1 MVQESS
7 NIEEKLIAG
16 ARASYWCYTDGF
28 KEGNNFG
35 LSHCNDLHVGW
46 RILCE
51 GMHRSYKKI
60 TFINNYGDTD
70 ANSGRKN
77 VDATIYNFIIL
88 QDVPVFISWL
98 RYLSFNYHTYKLL
111 LKVQYEHISNSI
123 NGVRIDSGY
132 KEVGAL
138 TAMVVGYRLLAYISL
153 RRMKLQPGA

>member
-1 MVQESS
+1 M
-7 NIEEKLIAG
+7 IAG
-16 ARASYWCYTDGF
+16 ARASHWCYTDGF
-28 KEGNNFG
+28 KEGNNSG
-35 LSHCNDLHVGW
+35 LSHSYDLHVGW

-60 TFINNYGDTD
+60 TLINNYGDTD
-70 ANSGRKN
+70 ANIGRKN
-77 VDATIYNFIIL
+77 VDTIMYNFIIL

-138 TAMVVGYRLLAYISL
+138 AAMVVGYRLLAYLSL